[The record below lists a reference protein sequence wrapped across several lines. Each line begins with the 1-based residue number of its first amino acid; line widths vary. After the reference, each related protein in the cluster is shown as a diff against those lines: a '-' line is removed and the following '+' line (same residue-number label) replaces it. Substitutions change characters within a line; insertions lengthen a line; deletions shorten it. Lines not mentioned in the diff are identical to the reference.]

1 MNATLEPLRGDCER
15 LDEPPGASS
24 YFQTTIRM
32 GKRDMQEETKRAV
45 DTAFGVGF
53 LGGDM
58 LGAALMLVLGLPLL
72 DGFSGWLSLSFAGPP
87 SFHNPASQRIVRCWD
102 RVVRVQRTR

>member
-1 MNATLEPLRGDCER
+1 MGDCER

-24 YFQTTIRM
+24 YFQTTMRM

-53 LGGDM
+53 FGGDT
-58 LGAALMLVLGLPLL
+58 LGVVVVLVLGLPLL
-72 DGFSGWLSLSFAGPP
+72 GGLLS
-87 SFHNPASQRIVRCWD
+87 
-102 RVVRVQRTR
+102 

>member
-1 MNATLEPLRGDCER
+1 MNATLEPFRGDWDR

-24 YFQTTIRM
+24 YFQTTMRM

-53 LGGDM
+53 LGGAM
-58 LGAALMLVLGLPLL
+58 IGPVVLVFGLPLS
-72 DGFSGWLSLSFAGPP
+72 GFSGLLSPSLTGPP
-87 SFHNPASQRIVRCWD
+87 SFHNPANQRIVRCWD
-102 RVVRVQRTR
+102 NVVRVQRTR

>member
-1 MNATLEPLRGDCER
+1 MNATLEPFRGDCER

-24 YFQTTIRM
+24 YFQTTMRM

-53 LGGDM
+53 WGGDM
-58 LGAALMLVLGLPLL
+58 VEAVALVLGLP
-72 DGFSGWLSLSFAGPP
+72 FWRVSGWLSLSFTGPP

-102 RVVRVQRTR
+102 KVVRVQRTR

>member
-1 MNATLEPLRGDCER
+1 MNATLEPFKGDCER

-24 YFQTTIRM
+24 YFQTTMRM

-53 LGGDM
+53 LGGGDGGSCGI
-58 LGAALMLVLGLPLL
+58 GA
-72 DGFSGWLSLSFAGPP
+72 
-87 SFHNPASQRIVRCWD
+87 
-102 RVVRVQRTR
+102 

>member
-24 YFQTTIRM
+24 YFQTTMRM
-32 GKRDMQEETKRAV
+32 GNKDMQEETKRAV

-53 LGGDM
+53 FGGAIV
-58 LGAALMLVLGLPLL
+58 GAVGLVVL
-72 DGFSGWLSLSFAGPP
+72 
-87 SFHNPASQRIVRCWD
+87 
-102 RVVRVQRTR
+102 